1 MTDID
6 TERLVLHPLELDEAK
21 RVYDRAPSA
30 DDRWASGYPFEDELD
45 ALAPYIDSLEG
56 GGDIQPFGLYQIRH
70 EGVAVGG
77 IGFSG
82 PPDDG
87 VVELGFGLI
96 ESARGSGFA
105 AEALEAL
112 IETALAFGAERVIA
126 DTTLD
131 NLASQKTML
140 RAGMSEV
147 ARDEELI
154 HFEAR

>member
-30 DDRWASGYPFEDELD
+30 DDRWASEYPFEDELD
-45 ALAPYIDSLEG
+45 ALAPYIDSLER

-87 VVELGFGLI
+87 VVALGFGLI
-96 ESARGSGFA
+96 ESARGAGFA

-112 IETALAFGAERVIA
+112 IEAALAFGAESVVA
-126 DTTLD
+126 DTMLD
-131 NLASQKTML
+131 NFASQKTML
-140 RAGMSEV
+140 RAGMTEVSRDSEV
-147 ARDEELI
+147 VY
-154 HFEAR
+154 FEAR

>member
-1 MTDID
+1 
-6 TERLVLHPLELDEAK
+6 VQA
-21 RVYDRAPSA
+21 
-30 DDRWASGYPFEDELD
+30 
-45 ALAPYIDSLEG
+45 
-56 GGDIQPFGLYQIRH
+56 FGLYQIRH
-70 EGVAVGG
+70 DGLAIGG

-96 ESARGSGFA
+96 ESARGNGFA

-112 IETALAFGAERVIA
+112 IEAALAFGAESVMA

-140 RAGMSEV
+140 RAGMTEV
-147 ARDEELI
+147 SRDSELI
-154 HFEAR
+154 SYEAR